1 MERTD
6 ERNALAE
13 ENERIRKE
21 KAEEMRLRSQKA
33 IDRLVESRKR
43 RRNLLSL
50 SQIMSSVIVTVL
62 YRMIRNCTI

>member
-21 KAEEMRLRSQKA
+21 KAEEMRLRSPKA

-62 YRMIRNCTI
+62 Y